1 MVNKSTD
8 LLCHFTPSLTRFNS
22 VCVWEVVRGNEVQF
36 RVFSSKQGRTMDV
49 KKNVKLIGLLA
60 QGMRSSAWLFYG
72 TVIPVQ
78 DFTINLQNH
87 KLCLVLFRN
96 TVCRFPSINLNVPG
110 RTFPGITCCP
120 YLYAIFRLLAW
131 DILSERTVSLKAT
144 RCSSID
150 HCQFGLLA
158 MALSCITVVKA
169 NHL

>member
-60 QGMRSSAWLFYG
+60 QGMKRSAWLFYG

-78 DFTINLQNH
+78 DIKSSHPLIVIFEFI
-87 KLCLVLFRN
+87 CLDYEF
-96 TVCRFPSINLNVPG
+96 
-110 RTFPGITCCP
+110 
-120 YLYAIFRLLAW
+120 
-131 DILSERTVSLKAT
+131 
-144 RCSSID
+144 
-150 HCQFGLLA
+150 
-158 MALSCITVVKA
+158 
-169 NHL
+169 